1 MLSLF
6 DKAREVRI
14 CQFAVAHTIQ
24 IDFFFSLSVRND
36 KNLQKDATLTTTFT
50 VGMLPT

>member
-24 IDFFFSLSVRND
+24 VDFFFSLSVRQERD
-36 KNLQKDATLTTTFT
+36 REGDATVAATCT
-50 VGMLPT
+50 VGMLGG